1 MSSQIFGIHHSPRKS
16 SSEITVAIVLG
27 SQIPRPP
34 QSYKR
39 VARRKSYDTQR
50 SSHVEGKPSP
60 GEGLVTTTSGIL
72 NNALYSFGSSTG
84 NDPCTSPSEM
94 LAASV
99 AACMSL
105 MLVQELSKVHLKHGD
120 VRTESVLKVEE
131 KKGRWEIT
139 NIELH
144 ITALLAEMDEEKF
157 HQASKMAKSKCPI
170 SRALKVPI
178 KITTKLEAM
187 NEAAVATY

>member
-1 MSSQIFGIHHSPRKS
+1 
-16 SSEITVAIVLG
+16 
-27 SQIPRPP
+27 
-34 QSYKR
+34 
-39 VARRKSYDTQR
+39 
-50 SSHVEGKPSP
+50 
-60 GEGLVTTTSGIL
+60 
-72 NNALYSFGSSTG
+72 
-84 NDPCTSPSEM
+84 
-94 LAASV
+94 
-99 AACMSL
+99 
-105 MLVQELSKVHLKHGD
+105 MLVQGLSKVHLKHGD